1 MTLWRKWQHV
11 FRSQWLLRY
20 EPSMLRLILRAAIA
34 ASLVV
39 SAVSIPSCSRDK
51 ETRQEPASEEAAL
64 LKEFKGAYAEEAP
77 PSTGIRE
84 FEMTAKPSVVSL
96 FEGRDMEVWAFN
108 EQVPGPTL
116 RVKLGETVRL
126 HFKNELP
133 QPTTIH
139 FHGVRVSN
147 AMDGVPG
154 VTQPPIQP
162 GDEFTYEFTPK
173 DAGTFWFH
181 PHVRGSEQVE
191 RGLFGTLVV
200 EDVPSLGFS
209 QDVVWVLDD
218 WRLTPD
224 GSKIDP
230 RFNTGGD
237 LMHDGR
243 WGGTVTVNSRLNHE
257 LLVKPGE
264 RIRLRLVNTSNARA
278 YAPNFEGLDAK
289 VIAVDGMYTERPLDP
304 AGFVLAPGNRLDLDI
319 RFSEQ
324 QRGELFAVVD
334 QFSSRRTHQLAS
346 IRVDGE
352 PVVTPDFDSPAQA
365 KIPAWEGAL
374 FTPVHTEFVLN
385 ARRGGKLGIEWLINN
400 RPYSDYKP
408 TSLVS
413 GQWHRLRFTNS
424 SGRLHP
430 MHIHGQF
437 FKVLTRNGKPADEP
451 YFRDTVLL
459 RPRDVVDVGLVP
471 LDVGE
476 WMMHCHILEHAES
489 GMMTVLSVRSSDS
502 DSIRAHAVK
511 P

>member
-1 MTLWRKWQHV
+1 MPKRKRPPMRIQT
-11 FRSQWLLRY
+11 SLLMIVALLCACSKPSEKPG
-20 EPSMLRLILRAAIA
+20 EPS
-34 ASLVV
+34 S
-39 SAVSIPSCSRDK
+39 
-51 ETRQEPASEEAAL
+51 TEATL
-64 LKEFKGAYAEEAP
+64 LQEFKGAYIEEAP
-77 PSTGIRE
+77 KSTGVRE
-84 FEMTAKPSVVSL
+84 FEMTAKASVVSL

-108 EQVPGPTL
+108 DMVPGPTL
-116 RVKLGETVRL
+116 RVKLGETIRL
-126 HFKNELP
+126 HFTNELP

-139 FHGVRVSN
+139 FHGVRVPN

-162 GDEFTYEFTPK
+162 GESFTYEFTPK
-173 DAGTFWFH
+173 DAGTYWFH

-200 EDVPSLGFS
+200 EDVPALGYS
-209 QDVVWVLDD
+209 RDVVWVLDD
-218 WRLTPD
+218 WRLTAD

-243 WGGTVTVNSRLNHE
+243 WGQTVTVNGRLNHE
-257 LLVKPGE
+257 LLVAPGE

-319 RFSEQ
+319 RFSDEQ
-324 QRGELFAVVD
+324 QGELFAVVD
-334 QFSSRRTHQLAS
+334 QFSSRRSYQLAS

-352 PVVTPDFDSPAQA
+352 PVATPQFASPAQA
-365 KIPAWEGAL
+365 KIPAWNDGVS
-374 FTPVHTEFVLN
+374 TPVHTDFVLN

-400 RPYSDYKP
+400 RPYADYKP
-408 TSLVS
+408 TSLVA

-459 RPRDVVDVGLVP
+459 RPRDVVDIGLVP
-471 LDVGE
+471 LDEGE

-489 GMMTVLSVRSSDS
+489 GMMTVLSVRAS
-502 DSIRAHAVK
+502 RPVATKQPAEVK

>member
-1 MTLWRKWQHV
+1 MALA
-11 FRSQWLLRY
+11 SSL
-20 EPSMLRLILRAAIA
+20 LILLM
-34 ASLVV
+34 LV
-39 SAVSIPSCSRDK
+39 PSCSRQT
-51 ETRQEPASEEAAL
+51 ETREKPPTTEAAMQE
-64 LKEFKGAYAEEAP
+64 EFKGAYQQEAP
-77 PSTGIRE
+77 PSTGVRE
-84 FEMTAKPSVVSL
+84 FEITAKPSVVSL

-108 EQVPGPTL
+108 GTVPGPTL
-116 RVKLGETVRL
+116 RVKLGETIRL
-126 HFKNELP
+126 QFKNELP

-139 FHGVRVSN
+139 FHGVRVPN

-200 EDVPSLGFS
+200 EDVPSLGYS

-243 WGGTVTVNSRLNHE
+243 WGSTVTVNGRLNHE

-278 YAPNFEGLDAK
+278 YAPNFDGLDAK

-304 AGFVLAPGNRLDLDI
+304 AGFVLAPGNRLDLDV
-319 RFSEQ
+319 RVTKEQ
-324 QRGELFAVVD
+324 QGELFAVVD
-334 QFSSRRTHQLAS
+334 QFSSRRTYQLAS
-346 IRVDGE
+346 IRVDGV
-352 PVVTPDFDSPAQA
+352 PVVTPGFKSPAQA
-365 KIPAWEGAL
+365 KIPDWKDAL
-374 FTPVHTEFVLN
+374 STPVHTDFMLN
-385 ARRGGKLGIEWLINN
+385 ARRGGKFGIEWLINN

-408 TSLVS
+408 TSLAA
-413 GQWHRLRFTNS
+413 GKWHRLRFTNS

-459 RPRDVVDVGLVP
+459 RPRDVVDLGIVP

-476 WMMHCHILEHAES
+476 WMMHCHILEHAEA
-489 GMMTVLSVRSSDS
+489 GMMTVLSVQSADLASETPP
-502 DSIRAHAVK
+502 APK

>member
-1 MTLWRKWQHV
+1 MPKLERPKMRIQTSLLMLV
-11 FRSQWLLRY
+11 AWLCACSSPSEKPQ
-20 EPSMLRLILRAAIA
+20 EPS
-34 ASLVV
+34 
-39 SAVSIPSCSRDK
+39 P
-51 ETRQEPASEEAAL
+51 TEATL
-64 LKEFKGAYAEEAP
+64 LHEFKGAYVEEAP
-77 PSTGIRE
+77 PSTGVRE

-108 EQVPGPTL
+108 EMVPGPTL
-116 RVKLGETVRL
+116 RVQLGETIRL
-126 HFKNELP
+126 HFTNELP

-139 FHGVRVSN
+139 FHGVRVPN

-162 GDEFTYEFTPK
+162 GEKFTYEFTPK

-200 EDVPSLGFS
+200 EDVPALAYS

-218 WRLTPD
+218 WRLTAD

-243 WGGTVTVNSRLNHE
+243 WGQTITVNGRLNHE
-257 LLVKPGE
+257 LLVAPGE

-319 RFSEQ
+319 RFSDEQ
-324 QRGELFAVVD
+324 QGELFAVVD
-334 QFSSRRTHQLAS
+334 QFSSRRSYQLAS

-352 PVVTPDFDSPAQA
+352 PVVTPQFASPAQA
-365 KIPAWEGAL
+365 KIPAWKDGVS
-374 FTPVHTEFVLN
+374 TPVHTEFVLN

-400 RPYSDYKP
+400 RPYADYKP
-408 TSLVS
+408 TSLVA

-437 FKVLTRNGKPADEP
+437 FKVLARNGKPADEP

-459 RPRDVVDVGLVP
+459 RPRDVVDIGLVP
-471 LDVGE
+471 LDEGE

-489 GMMTVLSVRSSDS
+489 GMMTVLSVRASRPVATTQPSK
-502 DSIRAHAVK
+502 VK